1 VSEFS
6 REIAL
11 AAPAGTAPRG
21 ALVSG
26 QRLREHFGWAIA
38 IFASAIACGLIVVSG
53 SSSTRLLVAVV
64 AVVMILALF
73 DLRPAAGI
81 IAMCSYLALVA
92 MFRRMLIPA
101 VGWTNND
108 PLLLVAPV
116 VVTILVTRQ
125 FMVERR
131 PLATEWLSYLTC
143 GVFAL
148 ILLQSL
154 NPRNGS
160 LAVGAGGL
168 LFMGMP
174 MLWFFVSRDQLSRAA
189 VTRLL
194 GVVIGLAVAIATYGF
209 YQSLIGLPFWDQ
221 AWVDVAGYHS
231 LYLEK
236 DVTNTFGTFSS
247 TAEYTIFM
255 GVAIAGA
262 VGFGLR
268 GKPLALLALPVL
280 VPAIVLSSNRTG
292 VVFAL
297 IAVNVMLTLRFV
309 RSQWVP
315 IVLFVG
321 VMAIAG
327 ASPLIS
333 SALQSG
339 AANTGNARVEYQLS
353 GLGDPLNRSQ
363 STLTLH
369 AQLFADG
376 ITHGIGDPIG
386 GGSGVTNRS
395 VVRFGGETDNAPQNQ
410 NTEIDISNSF
420 VSLGLIG
427 GLAYL
432 ALLVVAFTFAV
443 RAYNFEQDALSLA
456 TVGALIATL
465 GHWLSG
471 GHYAVAPLVWILL
484 GSTAAFTAAQS
495 RAHASR

>member
-1 VSEFS
+1 MNEFTS
-6 REIAL
+6 EIA
-11 AAPAGTAPRG
+11 AGAQVQSVARG
-21 ALVSG
+21 SLNRG
-26 QRLREHFGWAIA
+26 HRIQELFGWAAAIIA
-38 IFASAIACGLIVVSG
+38 GAVACGMVVVLDP
-53 SSSTRLLVAVV
+53 SSTRLLVAVV
-64 AVVMILALF
+64 AVFALLALF
-73 DLRPAAGI
+73 DLRAAAGI
-81 IAMCSYLALVA
+81 VAMCSYLALVA

-101 VGWTNND
+101 VGWSEND

-116 VVTILVTRQ
+116 VVTILVVRQ

-148 ILLQSL
+148 ILLQSI

-160 LAVGAGGL
+160 LVVGAGGL

-174 MLWFFVSRDQLSRAA
+174 MLWFFVARDLLSRTA
-189 VTRLL
+189 VTRLF
-194 GVVIGLAVAIATYGF
+194 GVAIGLAVTIATYGF
-209 YQSLIGLPFWDQ
+209 FQSLVGLPFWDQ
-221 AWVDVAGYHS
+221 AWVDVAGYNS

-255 GVAIAGA
+255 GVGIVGA
-262 VGFGLR
+262 TGFALC
-268 GKPLALLALPVL
+268 GKPIAMFALPVL

-297 IAVNVMLTLRFV
+297 IAVMVMVTLRYV
-309 RSQWVP
+309 SRQWIP
-315 IVLFVG
+315 IVMIVG
-321 VMAIAG
+321 IAAIAG

-333 SALQSG
+333 SALQAG
-339 AANTGNARVEYQLS
+339 AANTGSARVEYQLS
-353 GLGDPLNRSQ
+353 GLGDPLNREQ
-363 STLTLH
+363 STVTLH

-376 ITHGIGDPIG
+376 IKRGISDPIG

-395 VVRFGGETDNAPQNQ
+395 VVRFGGESDAAPQNA

-432 ALLVVAFTFAV
+432 ALLVVAFTFAI
-443 RAYNFEQDALSLA
+443 RAYMLERDALSLA

-471 GHYAVAPLVWILL
+471 GHYAVAPFVWILL
-484 GSTAAFTAAQS
+484 GSTAGLMAAQI
-495 RAHASR
+495 RAQSTR